1 MTEDEIKAVD
11 FAKGGPQIRTILTYG
26 QTDDQTSPLFTEQT
40 EMFAKKQWK
49 DVSLDPTVIAD
60 QALSDPITVKG

>member
-1 MTEDEIKAVD
+1 MFFI
-11 FAKGGPQIRTILTYG
+11 QIVRGLIQKQYVRRFQEKL
-26 QTDDQTSPLFTEQT
+26 
-40 EMFAKKQWK
+40 AKKQWK